1 MRMLRKRYLAAAVVW
16 CLCTAVAASFALAQ
30 EDLKQEAKATKAEVT
45 ELTEKERSLHKDLA
59 AVEDEMKA
67 LEQKVAAHEK
77 ALATLEQVEEDV
89 DAKRTAL
96 EDGREETAGELAEL
110 MRQLWPIH
118 VLNTTQR
125 GRAMETWDQADR
137 EFTWLAALYERAR
150 GKMQDIQ
157 KQTTALQ
164 ETLEAQKQAADTAR
178 AELAAVNESKD
189 ELLQRRIEFRRRIAA
204 VRKEKLTAEQELEQV
219 LAAIR
224 EMEYTLKREAELKAE
239 EARRKADE
247 EKRAAEAARKAEQET
262 LQAEAERKAEEERRL
277 AEEARR
283 REEAARL
290 AAQKELDAK
299 VEEARAK
306 FGLKPMPSVSGRKAI
321 GGLKGRLPWPVER
334 GNVELGF
341 KAKADPPHRGMGL
354 AVIDG
359 EAVHAVAW
367 GKVVHNETLRGYGK
381 VVILVHGEEYYSL
394 YAYLAETSVDV
405 GEEVEAGQ
413 VIGQAGYFPELK
425 GPGLYF
431 ELRFHQKAIN
441 PKAWLASL
449 N

>member
-1 MRMLRKRYLAAAVVW
+1 MRMFSKRLLAVLVCCLFAMVLSASVLPAQEELKKEAKSTKAAV
-16 CLCTAVAASFALAQ
+16 A
-30 EDLKQEAKATKAEVT
+30 
-45 ELTEKERSLHKDLA
+45 ELTEKERALHQDLA

-67 LEQKVAAHEK
+67 LEQEIAEQEKTLASLEKVEADIAARREVLEAKRKEK
-77 ALATLEQVEEDV
+77 AEE
-89 DAKRTAL
+89 L
-96 EDGREETAGELAEL
+96 SELLRE
-110 MRQLWPIH
+110 LWPIH

-137 EFTWLAALYERAR
+137 EFTWLAALYERA
-150 GKMQDIQ
+150 GSKMQEI
-157 KQTTALQ
+157 KQQTAALQ
-164 ETLEAQKQAADTAR
+164 ETLEAQKQAAEKAR
-178 AELAAVNESKD
+178 AELAAINKD
-189 ELLQRRIEFRRRIAA
+189 KDRLLSSRLEFRRRIAE
-204 VRKEKLTAEQELEQV
+204 VRDEKLSAEEELERV
-219 LAAIR
+219 LAAIQ
-224 EMEYTLKREAELKAE
+224 EMEYTLKREAERKAE
-239 EARRKADE
+239 EARRKAEE
-247 EKRAAEAARKAEQET
+247 EKRQAEAAREAKEER
-262 LQAEAERKAEEERRL
+262 LKAEAERKAEEKRRL

-283 REEAARL
+283 AEQERL
-290 AAQKELDAK
+290 QAK

-306 FGLKPMPSVSGRKAI
+306 FEIKPMPSISGKKAI

-334 GNVELGF
+334 GNLRLGF
-341 KAKADPPHRGMGL
+341 KADADPPHRGMGL
-354 AVIDG
+354 AVFEG
-359 EAVHAVAW
+359 EQVHAVAW

-394 YAYLAETSVDV
+394 YAYLADTNVEV

-413 VIGQAGYFPELK
+413 IIGRAGYFPEVK